1 MPTDGGPT
9 NLPMFVAFYFQKP
22 LFYSDHLIDKDD
34 ELNEFFVGIN
44 IRDPQ
49 DFYDK
54 LFNFDENKKIDLIKR
69 AKEYYKQRCSYKVF
83 KDNYLELIN
92 KFIAIKNW

>member
-1 MPTDGGPT
+1 
-9 NLPMFVAFYFQKP
+9 MFEAFYFQKP

-49 DFYDK
+49 IFMTNYSTLMK
-54 LFNFDENKKIDLIKR
+54 IKK
-69 AKEYYKQRCSYKVF
+69 
-83 KDNYLELIN
+83 
-92 KFIAIKNW
+92 